1 MDVNA
6 MGVRTKNVWAAAES
20 RSWPTPYKK
29 DKALYSPTSASEMK
43 RINVERGAEES
54 FLTDNDK
61 LI

>member
-1 MDVNA
+1 MQ
-6 MGVRTKNVWAAAES
+6 WACERKMS
-20 RSWPTPYKK
+20 GLQRSQDQWPTPYKK